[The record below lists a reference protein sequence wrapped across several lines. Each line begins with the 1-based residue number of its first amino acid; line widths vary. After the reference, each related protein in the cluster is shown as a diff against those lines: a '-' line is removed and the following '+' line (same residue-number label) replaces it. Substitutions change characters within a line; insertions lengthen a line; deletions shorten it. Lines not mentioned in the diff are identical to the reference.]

1 MQEKQKNTGF
11 ILVPAEGGVRPA
23 EEGVLYYLHQGACS
37 RGHKLERE
45 REGSSQ
51 VPGVERVLMR
61 VASERVRA
69 CLLVARVLVR
79 VPLSR

>member
-1 MQEKQKNTGF
+1 MQEKHKNTGF
-11 ILVPAEGGVRPA
+11 ILVPAEGAVRPA
-23 EEGVLYYLHQGACS
+23 EKGILYYLHRGACS
-37 RGHKLERE
+37 RGYKLERE

-51 VPGVERVLMR
+51 VPGVERVQMR

>member
-1 MQEKQKNTGF
+1 MQEKHNDTGF
-11 ILVPAEGGVRPA
+11 ILVLAEGVVRPA
-23 EEGVLYYLHQGACS
+23 EESVLYYLHRGACS
-37 RGHKLERE
+37 RGYKLERE

-51 VPGVERVLMR
+51 VPGVERVQMR